1 MTSDKTTLFCS
12 FCGKDQNEVA
22 QLIAGPNVFI
32 CDECVELCMSIVLEH
47 RTKTRPALQLTVA
60 SGLARLEAEVDRDI
74 DRWIEKLQTLKRLA
88 RSQQER

>member
-1 MTSDKTTLFCS
+1 M
-12 FCGKDQNEVA
+12 
-22 QLIAGPNVFI
+22 FI
-32 CDECVELCMSIVLEH
+32 CDECVELCMSIVLEA
-47 RTKTRPALQLTVA
+47 RTKTRPALPLTVT